1 MASVHDY
8 IDAIES
14 ALKKDLI
21 GFKFEGVRHYAAR
34 VREHAV
40 FGDNG
45 ISFDA
50 VRGFHDGRNFQIHP
64 DARQNPSTADYIFL
78 RCQSTLFFHRRKRLH
93 CGAERRE

>member
-8 IDAIES
+8 IDAIKS
-14 ALKKDLI
+14 AFKKDLI
-21 GFKFEGVRHYAAR
+21 GFKFEGVWHYAGR

-78 RCQSTLFFHRRKRLH
+78 TCQSTLFFHRCKRLH